1 MKEDKIKNLP
11 KFDRKKF
18 HEETKRLNELGR
30 KNIKDLYKWFKDA
43 GRPLK

>member
-1 MKEDKIKNLP
+1 MKEDKIKGLP
-11 KFDRKKF
+11 KLDKKEF
-18 HEETKRLNELGR
+18 SERNRRLNEISR